1 MIFTYFAIQSTLPM
15 KKEQYLE
22 DITEIKSILNRSS
35 RFISLSGF
43 SGVLAGVY
51 SLIGAWVAYSLIQHQ
66 YTMVAPLTRNNTS
79 SLENSLLIVGVLVA
93 LLSMATGIALTVRK
107 ANRNSDKIWD
117 SSTKRLLINFGIPLI
132 TGGLFILVLLDA
144 GMIGMIAPCTLIFY
158 GLSCVNASK
167 YTIGT
172 IRYLGIAE
180 IILGLVATQYIGYGL
195 HFWALGFGVFHII
208 YGTFMHFKYDQTIS

>member
-1 MIFTYFAIQSTLPM
+1 M
-15 KKEQYLE
+15 KTNQYLE

-51 SLIGAWVAYSLIQHQ
+51 SLIGAWVAHYLIQHQ
-66 YTMVAPLTRNNTS
+66 YTTEETPTRLASTN
-79 SLENSLLIVGVLVA
+79 LETSLLITGILVA
-93 LLSMATGIALTVRK
+93 LLSIITGIILTIRK
-107 ANRNSDKIWD
+107 AKRNRDKIWD
-117 SSTKRLLINFGIPLI
+117 GSTKRLLINFSIPLI
-132 TGGLFILVLLDA
+132 TGGVFILVLLDI
-144 GMIGMIAPCTLIFY
+144 GMIALIAPCTLIFY

-172 IRYLGIAE
+172 IRYLGITE
-180 IILGLVATQYIGYGL
+180 IILGLIATQYIGYGL

-208 YGTFMHFKYDQTIS
+208 YGTFMHFKHDQTIS